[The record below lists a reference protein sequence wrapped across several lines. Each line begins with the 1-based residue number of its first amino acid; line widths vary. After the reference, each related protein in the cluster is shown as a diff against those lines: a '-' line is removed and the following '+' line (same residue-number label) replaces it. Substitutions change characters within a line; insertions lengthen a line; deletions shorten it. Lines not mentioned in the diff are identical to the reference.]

1 MSENFRCSQPVIDY
15 ANRVCSFLFSACEDS
30 VGYRPQD
37 DLVCGKQSPEGSLQ
51 PVRTLLFEPYTG
63 EQKQAAEERG
73 EALPNREA
81 QWIAAEAA
89 RLLREE
95 HLEDGSPIRPC
106 DIAILTRTAA
116 PMQVFADALAAWGI
130 PAALPTG
137 DDLLASPLMTDTL
150 NLLRAVDNPY
160 RDLPLSV

>member
-1 MSENFRCSQPVIDY
+1 M
-15 ANRVCSFLFSACEDS
+15 
-30 VGYRPQD
+30 
-37 DLVCGKQSPEGSLQ
+37 
-51 PVRTLLFEPYTG
+51 RTLLFEPYTG

-160 RDLPLSV
+160 RDLPLSEYLLTPCGRVLSGGTRRHPRRRARTSRAL